1 MKYFVKNG
9 NEYKMKPQWGIYS
22 TIVGFFALLT
32 ILKFNKN
39 TAIFFFFFFFFGV
52 SSLYCWLLGMTIFL
66 IISFLRRC
74 FIIDLNQKHIK
85 VRNGLFGIGHTILLD
100 NLVGLT
106 VHEIKQVGFITTNVS
121 LIARFVNQ
129 KGKYRE
135 TQLVQALSKK
145 KIQNILNE
153 IEEILGNE
161 HQG

>member
-32 ILKFNKN
+32 ILSFTK
-39 TAIFFFFFFFFGV
+39 APD

-135 TQLVQALSKK
+135 TQLVQAVSKK

-161 HQG
+161 HQK